1 MLKRASVA
9 TEIAVCIS
17 LTVLVLFAAMA
28 IYSDSIA
35 NLIDSSKFGKSIVK
49 PTTTMSK
56 EDVMRSEIEFIKTA
70 AAQGRQALKDEA
82 LAYINDILEGRD
94 LHGVDSTDP
103 EERALAERAL
113 AKELTK
119 LALVCGHLR
128 AEECPG
134 TDQGELP
141 NSVNAYVSYFNGELG
156 TSIALR
162 NEQTIVSGRNVVEWA
177 SIDSCKK
184 IEACGYEPD
193 PTMENDMILRIS
205 KSLTV
210 FDR

>member
-35 NLIDSSKFGKSIVK
+35 TLIDSSKFGKSIVK

-82 LAYINDILEGRD
+82 LAYLNDILEGKD

-103 EERALAERAL
+103 KERALAERAL

-119 LALVCGHLR
+119 LALACGTITQ
-128 AEECPG
+128 ASCEG
-134 TDQGELP
+134 TTPSTLKE
-141 NSVNAYVSYFNGELG
+141 SVSD
-156 TSIALR
+156 
-162 NEQTIVSGRNVVEWA
+162 IVSDFKAKYGYDIVIRDKSTYTLSNSYSWG
-177 SIDSCKK
+177 SRDSTVCADFDDCKFQDD
-184 IEACGYEPD
+184 PD
-193 PTMENDMILRIS
+193 AERKAIIRILT
-205 KSLTV
+205 SLSV
-210 FDR
+210 FN